1 MKMRLLLFCAMLQ
14 GLLSTGF
21 SQTFVVLPSDSVSTS
36 VDPNG
41 SEDLYIYFENISSQA
56 ISLEW
61 QEIVANYP
69 PGWLVTICD
78 PNLCFAMPH
87 QQGSIWPFMPADS
100 SFLRITVSP
109 VGIPGF
115 GLFCYDIT
123 DTIAGFSSTVC
134 LSFEAQSVTSTMPSQ
149 SNRIQVYP
157 NPANEVIRI
166 QKPENDLENG
176 SVQLRNLFGAVMFE
190 EQIDPINPK
199 LIDVSRL
206 KPGVYELIYS
216 NAQGSETQKLL
227 IAR

>member
-1 MKMRLLLFCAMLQ
+1 MRLLLFFAVLH

-41 SEDLYIYFENISSQA
+41 NEELYIYFENISSQA

-100 SFLRITVSP
+100 SFLRISVNP

-123 DTIAGFSSTVC
+123 DTISGFSTNVC
-134 LSFEAQSVTSTMPSQ
+134 LSFDAPLANATPLKQEADLQFF
-149 SNRIQVYP
+149 P
-157 NPANEVIRI
+157 NPANESIRI
-166 QKPENDLENG
+166 LKLQSDLEKG
-176 SVQLRNLFGAVMFE
+176 LVQLRNLVGALLLE
-190 EQIDPINPK
+190 EQVGCTDSQE
-199 LIDVSRL
+199 IDVSGL
-206 KPGVYELIYS
+206 VPGIYELTYT
-216 NAQGSETQKLL
+216 NAQGSATQKLV